1 MAAGVPIIFRH
12 FRLQPFFGVPCVLNS
27 VIQTSVPGNELL
39 ANEGNLKRPRF
50 GGGGNVFGW
59 ERGLHQD
66 IECRG
71 DMRLDIESVTFVVYL
86 RFPSKFV
93 DYFHEHKPP
102 CFLSFQN
109 YSKSLIFPQNW
120 SITLVDNLTFVDNSS
135 ITHFSSITFASCQS
149 PSGRESLIARIS
161 LFPPPPTFF
170 PRRNKWG
177 VKRRACR
184 EVD

>member
-1 MAAGVPIIFRH
+1 MAAGVPVIFRH

-71 DMRLDIESVTFVVYL
+71 DMRPDIESATFVVYL

-93 DYFHEHKPP
+93 DNFHGQKPHV
-102 CFLSFQN
+102 F
-109 YSKSLIFPQNW
+109 
-120 SITLVDNLTFVDNSS
+120 
-135 ITHFSSITFASCQS
+135 
-149 PSGRESLIARIS
+149 
-161 LFPPPPTFF
+161 
-170 PRRNKWG
+170 
-177 VKRRACR
+177 
-184 EVD
+184 